1 MEIALRSAYEV
12 MSCLEI
18 AVKLNYLKEED
29 FEVLIADSDE
39 IAAMIVGFSKQ
50 L

>member
-1 MEIALRSAYEV
+1 MGYCR
-12 MSCLEI
+12 
-18 AVKLNYLKEED
+18 KED
-29 FEVLIADSDE
+29 FERLLENADE